1 MVTCPRCGGELERY
15 ELGGRAESSCSDCG
29 YVGVPV
35 DHASDRETPE
45 SWGTAIRRF
54 KRKHEQADAEDPS
67 PAAESEDDDPEADA
81 DDEAP
86 EDDPEV
92 DTDGEVSDDDPDAT
106 EDPTASADSSAES
119 PQEEAPGERTDA
131 TAERRGGVAGD
142 TDERD
147 ARDRRADSRRTALLR
162 RKKRRER

>member
-54 KRKHEQADAEDPS
+54 KRKHADPDAPEEGS
-67 PAAESEDDDPEADA
+67 PPEGDA
-81 DDEAP
+81 DRETESGDDAP
-86 EDDPEV
+86 EDALADGDPGRSAP
-92 DTDGEVSDDDPDAT
+92 DSD
-106 EDPTASADSSAES
+106 
-119 PQEEAPGERTDA
+119 PGEDGTS
-131 TAERRGGVAGD
+131 TAERRGGIPGD
-142 TDERD
+142 ADERD
-147 ARDRRADSRRTALLR
+147 ATEGRADSRRTALLR